1 MSHKCDSCE
10 KEFDTYESMKQHS
23 EAAHS
28 SQSAV
33 GSSQATADGGRKT
46 VKIPWYVPV
55 LIVIIIAIAA
65 FVILR
70 PSTPQQ
76 TTTGPSVPTGEQA
89 DYWTAPFPFGNDPR
103 LHWHAYPSFKICG
116 EDKTM
121 LQVMAMAGVKF
132 GPTGMVGPET
142 IHVHEGEPWFHIE
155 SPPPTRK
162 SITLANAF
170 RGLNMKFS
178 NDGILNYAGP
188 NGCNNTLNSTGV
200 QGLENATGV
209 FHNKTNSLK
218 VSVDSKPVADPE
230 NLVLQDGQKILI
242 DYS

>member
-1 MSHKCDSCE
+1 MSHKCNSCE
-10 KEFDTYESMKQHS
+10 KEFDTYESMKQHA

-28 SQSAV
+28 SGQPATQ
-33 GSSQATADGGRKT
+33 SSQPRAAI
-46 VKIPWYVPV
+46 KIPWYVPV

-70 PSTPQQ
+70 PSAPQQ
-76 TTTGPSVPTGEQA
+76 TTTGPSVPIGEQA

-121 LQVMAMAGVKF
+121 LQVMAMAGVRF
-132 GPTGMVGPET
+132 GPSGMVGPET
-142 IHVHEGEPWFHIE
+142 LHVHEGEPWFHIE

-170 RGLNMKFS
+170 KGLNIKFS
-178 NDGILNYAGP
+178 NNGILKYQGTS
-188 NGCNNTLNSTGV
+188 GCND
-200 QGLENATGV
+200 
-209 FHNKTNSLK
+209 NKTNSLK
-218 VSVDSKPVADPE
+218 VSVGSEQVEDPE
-230 NLVLQDGQKILI
+230 NLVLQGGQKILI